1 MTSRKFKPYL
11 YVAPALLVI
20 CVFGFLA
27 MGLSLWISLTRYDLV
42 AGSHGYVGLANYRE
56 ALSGK
61 DSVFRVAFLNTFYYV
76 VLAVPATLVV
86 SLLLGLMAHRVRRA
100 QAFFRTI
107 YFLPTITPMVIVSLV
122 WFQLLGVYGNPLGS
136 VTWAMPAIAL
146 LGVWQGCGYFMVI
159 FLAALSDIPQ
169 DFYDAASIDGANAWQ
184 QFRHVTIPLLRNT
197 TAFVLVM
204 LIIGAFQVFTQI
216 YIMTNGGP
224 AGSTD
229 VLAAVV
235 FKDAFQA
242 TGRAGYAAAMSWLM
256 FLVVAVFVAI
266 QMRLT
271 RSGRIYD

>member
-1 MTSRKFKPYL
+1 MTSRSLKPYL
-11 YVAPALLVI
+11 YVLPALAVI
-20 CVFGFLA
+20 CIFGFLA
-27 MGLSLWISLTRYDLV
+27 MGISLWVSLTRYDLV
-42 AGSHGYVGLANYRE
+42 AGSHGYIGLANYRE
-56 ALSGK
+56 ALSGA
-61 DSVFRVAFLNTFYYV
+61 DSFFRAALLNTFYYV
-76 VLAVPATLVV
+76 VLVVPATWIV
-86 SLLLGLMAHRVRRA
+86 SLLLALMAHKVRRA
-100 QAFFRTI
+100 QAAFKTI

-136 VTWAMPAIAL
+136 VRWAMPAIAL
-146 LGVWQGCGYFMVI
+146 LGVWQACGYFMVI

-184 QFRHVTIPLLRNT
+184 QFRHVTIPLLRNA

-204 LIIGAFQVFTQI
+204 LIIGAFQVFTQV

-229 VLAAVV
+229 VLAAAV
-235 FKDAFQA
+235 FKEAFEA
-242 TGRAGYAAAMSWLM
+242 TGRTGYACAMAWLM
-256 FLVVAVFVAI
+256 FLCVAVFVAI

>member
-1 MTSRKFKPYL
+1 MRLRIQPYL
-11 YVAPALLVI
+11 YLLPALVVI

-27 MGLSLWISLTRYDLV
+27 MGISLWISLTRYDLV
-42 AGSHGYVGLANYRE
+42 AGSHGFVGLANYRE
-56 ALSGK
+56 ALSGQ

-76 VLAVPATLVV
+76 VLAVPATVVV
-86 SLLLGLMAHRVRRA
+86 SMLLALMAHKVRRA
-100 QAFFRTI
+100 QAAFKTI
-107 YFLPTITPMVIVSLV
+107 YFLPTITPMVIVALV
-122 WFQLLGVYGNPLGS
+122 WFQLFGVYGNPLGS
-136 VTWAMPAIAL
+136 VRWAMPAIAL

-169 DFYDAASIDGANAWQ
+169 DFYDAASIDGASAWQ

-235 FKDAFQA
+235 FKDAFEA

-256 FLVVAVFVAI
+256 FLCVAVFVVI